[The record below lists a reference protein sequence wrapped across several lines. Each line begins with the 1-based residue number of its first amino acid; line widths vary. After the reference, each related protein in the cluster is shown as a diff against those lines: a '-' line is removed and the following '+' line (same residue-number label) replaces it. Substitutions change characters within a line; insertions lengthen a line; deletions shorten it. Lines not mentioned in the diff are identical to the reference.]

1 MKYRSLGRTGI
12 EVSCVSLGGAY
23 LMGPD
28 ETRQEDT
35 ARAVVECARQLGI
48 NYIDTAPLYGNSEKL
63 LGRVLTGLAGEFHVS
78 TKVGFDPENFDYKRD
93 SVLES
98 LERSCRRLGVE
109 QLPLRRFTRSIRR
122 GDSASWKKVE
132 RWRVCA
138 QRRKGGCVV
147 ISASLGGPYRC

>member
-28 ETRQEDT
+28 ETLQEDT

-63 LGRVLTGLAGEFHVS
+63 LGRVLTGLLV
-78 TKVGFDPENFDYKRD
+78 NFTSRPRW
-93 SVLES
+93 VL
-98 LERSCRRLGVE
+98 
-109 QLPLRRFTRSIRR
+109 IRKIFIIN
-122 GDSASWKKVE
+122 AIQC
-132 RWRVCA
+132 WRVWSA
-138 QRRKGGCVV
+138 VV
-147 ISASLGGPYRC
+147 GA